1 MPVSGMSV
9 SLNSKI
15 NQKMAFRYRLFLS
28 TALFADTDGADAA
41 PGQDIFKVFL
51 HDSKFLS
58 IIPW

>member
-15 NQKMAFRYRLFLS
+15 NQEMAFRYRLFLS

-51 HDSKFLS
+51 
-58 IIPW
+58 